1 MVHQPRFLSMR
12 VCGEERG
19 SPQPCLRGVQ
29 GRTDRQIVTA
39 WSGQGWDEESPEASG
54 DIHPTWGSSR
64 AHRKGYLSLDW
75 EGYGGMSM
83 SKEILHLLHLLI
95 PIVCQT

>member
-1 MVHQPRFLSMR
+1 MAHKPRFLSMR
-12 VCGEERG
+12 VRGRERESPALPPWSAGE
-19 SPQPCLRGVQ
+19 
-29 GRTDRQIVTA
+29 DRQIVTA
-39 WSGQGWDEESPEASG
+39 CSGQGWDEESPEASG

-95 PIVCQT
+95 QIGCQT